1 VVDTSQSMRDYVEN
15 FRANL
20 PAGITYDPILSR
32 YFCNDRRFL
41 NEWEVE
47 RYLNYINK
55 FGFTSFPS
63 SLFANGE
70 EGAWFDPSDLTTMFT
85 DTAGTTQATVGDPV
99 ALIQDKSGNDWHL
112 TQSTASK
119 RPVLREDSGLYYL
132 EFDGVDDFI
141 GEEDYN
147 FGGPDNVEVFVAG
160 EYFQTAGATIVSFGG
175 NNSSAYFISHPD
187 GFSDAE
193 ARVRFNSGNNYAI
206 GETPIPAAPHKSVIY
221 AASESDTALVWARV
235 NGVQYLTAN
244 NDTRTSGWDRD
255 QRMLLGTFRTS
266 SGFYS
271 GKFYGAI
278 TRGGTR
284 STDETVQAVEQYLAD
299 KSGTTL

>member
-1 VVDTSQSMRDYVEN
+1 MRNGLPSPLSGIRSPFGV
-15 FRANL
+15 RAAL
-20 PAGITYDPILSR
+20 
-32 YFCNDRRFL
+32 
-41 NEWEVE
+41 
-47 RYLNYINK
+47 
-55 FGFTSFPS
+55 GFTPAA
-63 SLFANGE
+63 LFTNGE
-70 EGAWFDPSDLTTMFT
+70 AGAWFDPSDATTMFT

-141 GEEDYN
+141 GGEEYN
-147 FGGPDNVEVFVAG
+147 FGGPDNVEVFTAS
-160 EYFQTAGATIVSFGG
+160 EYTAVQSTQTVFTFGG
-175 NNSSAYFISHPD
+175 NSSSGYFISHPD
-187 GFSDAE
+187 AFIDYE
-193 ARVRFNSGNNYAI
+193 IRVRMNGGNNFGV

-235 NGVQYLTAN
+235 NGVQYLTADN
-244 NDTRTSGWDRD
+244 NTRTSGWNLE
-255 QRMLLGTFRTS
+255 QQMLLGTFTTTF
-266 SGFYS
+266 GLYS